1 MGVNLPGE
9 CQVGMFCGCL
19 YGEKKKPQAQTCGEE
34 GVMEMPLDASTSR
47 RRNYQQIVYK
57 S

>member
-9 CQVGMFCGCL
+9 CQVGMICGCL

>member
-34 GVMEMPLDASTSR
+34 GVMGLVMELLPGEQVFQLGR
-47 RRNYQQIVYK
+47 IV
-57 S
+57 